1 MSLPYDNA
9 TAGRLGGTVAVKSGG
24 SWRFADRVWVKK
36 NNAWG
41 SVEAVSYT
49 HLTLPTS
56 DLV

>member
-36 NNAWG
+36 NNAL
-41 SVEAVSYT
+41 SLI
-49 HLTLPTS
+49 HI
-56 DLV
+56 